1 MDFKKHFERA
11 WQVLMAHFALVL
23 VNTLVMIV
31 VSVISFGFLAP
42 VVAAGYMQSLLLAV
56 RKNRR
61 PDVKDLFAH
70 MDLFFPLLGFTI
82 LFIALV
88 ILGMMLV
95 VLPGIAVLLAGTFFL
110 VYLLPLMTD
119 QHLGLVEALKT
130 SYEMALEQPIH
141 EHVAVVAVLI
151 ILDSI
156 GSSIGVGV
164 LLTHP
169 YACLF
174 ILSVYE
180 EKRRRQI
187 TGPGK
192 KPPAPP
198 NK

>member
-11 WQVLMAHFALVL
+11 WQVLMEHFAPVL
-23 VNTLVMIV
+23 VNTLVMIA
-31 VSVISFGFLAP
+31 VSIISLGFLAP
-42 VVAAGYMQSLLLAV
+42 VVSAGYMQSLLLAL

-82 LFIALV
+82 LFALCV
-88 ILGMMLV
+88 MLGMILL
-95 VLPGIAVLLAGTFFL
+95 VLPGIAVLLAGTFFF

-119 QHLGLVEALKT
+119 QRLGLLDALKV
-130 SYEMALEQPIH
+130 SSRMALEEPIS

-151 ILDSI
+151 ILDSL
-156 GSSIGVGV
+156 GSSIGVGT

-180 EKRRRQI
+180 EKRRRQL
-187 TGPGK
+187 TGPGR
-192 KPPAPP
+192 PP
-198 NK
+198 KE